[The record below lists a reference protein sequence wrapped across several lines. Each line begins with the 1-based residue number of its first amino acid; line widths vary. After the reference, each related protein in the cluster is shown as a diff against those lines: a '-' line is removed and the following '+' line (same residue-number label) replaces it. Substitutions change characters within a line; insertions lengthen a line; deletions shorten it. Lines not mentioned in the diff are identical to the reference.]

1 MNSSGIMAE
10 IQCMTAPE
18 HVLRLPHGGVLA
30 MGGGARALVMGIL
43 NVTPDSFSDGGLCRD
58 TAAALAHAEEMAAEG
73 ADLIDIGGESTR
85 PGSDPVSIEEQIA
98 RVAPV
103 IEKLA
108 PKITQPI
115 SVDTTSAT
123 VARRALDAGA
133 QIVNDVSALR
143 ADPQMGPTIAEA
155 GAPVVLMHMLGAPKT
170 MQANPEYGDVVGE
183 VRVFLR
189 ERIAAA
195 EACGIRREQIMIDPG
210 FGFGKTL
217 EHNLELLRRL
227 SEFSELNAPVLVGTS
242 RKSMIGMILAV
253 GPQER
258 MFGTAATLA
267 VAIERGAAMVR
278 VHDVAAAVH
287 VVKVMAAVP
296 RRSWK

>member
-1 MNSSGIMAE
+1 MNPSGLAE
-10 IQCMTAPE
+10 TQCITTAE
-18 HVLRLPHGGVLA
+18 HVLRLPHGGALV
-30 MGGGARALVMGIL
+30 MGGNARALVMGIL
-43 NVTPDSFSDGGLCRD
+43 NVTPDSFSGDGLYHD
-58 TAAALAHAEEMAAEG
+58 TAAALAHAEAMAAEG

-85 PGSDPVSIEEQIA
+85 PGSAPVAIEEQIA

-103 IEKLA
+103 IEKLS
-108 PKITQPI
+108 PKIAQPI

-155 GAPVVLMHMLGAPKT
+155 DAPVVLMHMLGRPKT

-183 VRVFLR
+183 VRAFLR

-242 RKSMIGMILAV
+242 RKSMIGTILEV
-253 GPQER
+253 KPQER
-258 MFGTAATLA
+258 TFGTAATLA

-278 VHDVAAAVH
+278 VHDVAAAAH
-287 VVKVMAAVP
+287 VAKMMAAVHG
-296 RRSWK
+296 RSWK